1 MKKFLIWYIIIS
13 ILIAVAI
20 YFMTLTLSYN
30 QRVYDVFYELADASV
45 EEQNFDQF
53 VSIQSIAYDKLST
66 RTTDDYLIEVYL
78 NIAQSES
85 DYINQFA
92 IFVLPIVD
100 VTYATSVEDELD
112 QTGLRVI
119 NNDTSDTVYETYTET
134 SYEGAAVSYGIDLMG
149 FYFYAF
155 DITEDLDLK
164 IELYDYEGALITS
177 FNEQVS
183 YATYP
188 DLNDDF
194 ELGISDEALEIL
206 IDQDTY
212 VYPELIKNM
221 TIFIVVDILIGSAI
235 YFFIKYKKR

>member
-177 FNEQVS
+177 FDEQVS

>member
-100 VTYATSVEDELD
+100 ITYATSVEDELD

-164 IELYDYEGALITS
+164 IELYDYEGALITT
-177 FNEQVS
+177 FDEQVS

-221 TIFIVVDILIGSAI
+221 TIFIVVDIVIGSAI

>member
-20 YFMTLTLSYN
+20 YFMTLTLAYN
-30 QRVYDVFYELADASV
+30 QRVYDVFYELADVSV
-45 EEQNFDQF
+45 EEQDFDQF
-53 VSIQSIAYDKLST
+53 VSIQSIAYDKLSS
-66 RTTDDYLIEVYL
+66 RTIDDYLIEVYL

-119 NNDTSDTVYETYTET
+119 NNATLDTVYETYTET

-164 IELYDYEGALITS
+164 IELYDYEGALITT
-177 FNEQVS
+177 FDQQVS

-188 DLNDDF
+188 DLSDDF

-221 TIFIVVDILIGSAI
+221 TIFIVVDIIMGSAI

>member
-30 QRVYDVFYELADASV
+30 QRVYDVFYELAEASV

-53 VSIQSIAYDKLST
+53 VSIQSIAYEKLST
-66 RTTDDYLIEVYL
+66 HTTDDYLIEVYL

-119 NNDTSDTVYETYTET
+119 NNETSDTVYETYTEA

-155 DITEDLDLK
+155 DITEDLDLN
-164 IELYDYEGALITS
+164 IELYDYEGILITS
-177 FNEQVS
+177 FDEQVN
-183 YATYP
+183 YAAYP
-188 DLNDDF
+188 DLSDDF
-194 ELGISDEALEIL
+194 EQGMSDEQLELL
-206 IDQDTY
+206 IDQDVY
-212 VYPELIKNM
+212 VYPKLIQNM
-221 TIFIVVDILIGSAI
+221 TIFIVVDILLGSLI
-235 YFFIKYKKR
+235 YFFIKYKKH